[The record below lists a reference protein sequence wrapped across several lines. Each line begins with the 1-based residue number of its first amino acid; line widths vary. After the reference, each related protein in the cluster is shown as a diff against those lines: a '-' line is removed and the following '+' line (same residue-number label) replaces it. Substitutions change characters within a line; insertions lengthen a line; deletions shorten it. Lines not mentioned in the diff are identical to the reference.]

1 MIKITKNIGNKVS
14 YKLHLTGGT
23 NENLT
28 PKELEQLFKKVGKIL
43 NKDGEC
49 CPYCYADLK

>member
-1 MIKITKNIGNKVS
+1 MITITNNIGNKVS
-14 YKLHLTGGT
+14 YKIHLTEGS

-43 NKDGEC
+43 GKGKDYCVC
-49 CPYCYADLK
+49 CKCDLK